1 MKKINKKQII
11 TLFLAVIFAVLPL
24 SAQMHVSSN
33 DGKFIANPTLINQTF
48 NVANFLI
55 SYGSLVSCQ
64 NFTAQKYID
73 ITNYVAIASFYEN
86 YPVAGTYHLF
96 NNLGYLDNQSNMNGI
111 GYAKTADI
119 SKKRSKNLF
128 HEVIYHISKVAEH
141 TGNGVKMPHIR
152 NGLYLKYDNVPYL
165 PGGVDVYNSSGTST
179 NKITEVFANSNT
191 VCMCENPEE
200 TPLYSA
206 PCTACNNISGA
217 TIHSIASYRQS
228 FYTTFSGGGN
238 SSPDLTIPEN
248 RFKIVQGLQDQ
259 LLRLLIQRAN
269 IEVTWQERK
278 EEILSIHPEDADIYG
293 VADIKQSSL
302 ELLRKLTPFRE
313 VGEIRRLEDITDG
326 DILREYDNRSRE
338 ADENYYRNL
347 AIKDARIKRFE
358 ELQAKLTDTVRTTR
372 FTETEEA
379 EKLWNQH
386 FMNTR
391 YYLDS
396 FSNDMRG
403 STDQDVRKQWY
414 PNGETEY
421 LIETVLSQIDE
432 RIAKILLAVTGTTI
446 GSMEIPDCIG
456 TSASNE
462 DRLVCDYDPAWF
474 MKAFGGI
481 VSPGEMETSYKE
493 CVSITKNDKKAF
505 RDSDNNN
512 SPGWL
517 ATVPNLWVFEP
528 SEGWGKVGKMLNA
541 VASGDA
547 DEENQ
552 ENPNSTLKTME
563 KILQEYQRWKKEYK
577 KDNNTLSSDNIQ
589 TYFHFGDQLW
599 EYYPKNKYDPSEGYE
614 QKYIKY
620 SGDDDEG
627 EPHTGTGEGEDAV
640 KTRYSSS
647 LSLKDMFEFCFGT
660 QGGGRVTMN
669 ARTNLSNDNDK
680 RYNWECFETWIDA
693 NTLYMEEVQAIQ
705 SRMAILE
712 SDYRLLKAR
721 IAARKLKKSGM
732 LNPEISADG
741 ETNNDPNQVKNPF
754 GIPSSLEKWYSNYMQ
769 FGVDDLNA
777 NFNFIAG
784 LGIKNI
790 VLDPNAYNPIE
801 YLRNGE
807 AFIAQLGKAMLKYA
821 DESGYDN
828 ALKENPHQVEI
839 AAVLLGHKMMLN
851 LKNINKFSKMYEEV
865 FSTIHQFDPDK
876 IRALFSGRGLKNLV
890 DEEKVIEILAQ
901 ELAFEIM
908 TRMSLQND
916 GNAVPPYTVLQ
927 ALMRGSNFWLNQMSA
942 EESCTNKESC
952 LMALQRIEGNRTKA
966 ESLVRAWEGAI
977 QENAN
982 IIRNELKKLYGQHG
996 SEGAFYTLINSMVHS
1011 GNPLKDLNS
1020 NSNTNAKGILF
1031 DMLVD
1036 AVLNGAV
1043 GKNDSENADITFNC
1057 GSNVTVKIDKS
1068 GNGTDKLAQK
1078 LKDCPSL
1085 SVTIGNSSN
1094 PINFS
1099 SSLTSADIK
1108 LLMKTVVDFKSLLR
1122 TAAPEIAL
1130 DYILTTFKFDAKE
1143 SDLIKREIKPA
1154 LNQVKNVSCFPKI
1167 DGNTVQCVSGGNFS
1181 VSDNGTVPLSLNTI
1195 LTKTVRDIIGDN
1207 GTNSV
1212 TSTQITQLE
1221 NIAGEY
1227 LGDEAGDPSL
1237 LNKVVVQV
1245 SIVTAYMQ
1253 KFIDNQITADE
1264 TGENKLQAAINAV
1277 KKSLEDSS
1285 DDIIQDAL
1293 VECTA
1298 STTDKCSIN
1307 TFMRSISTIGS
1318 NLKGDNA
1325 MPDLVNDTAGCADCS
1340 NIIDNV
1346 KDILENPG
1354 SGGSG
1359 VGNDDDTINDADNL
1373 YNNLKLFVQNLS
1385 RNSNIP
1391 AFNLS
1396 SSDLNFDPVINFG
1409 RVKGSFSDKFM
1420 RLADSSMGTIYN
1432 YNYDSQLN
1440 ANEQDLTDTSFWQG
1454 LIGQMIIPELTDNAK
1469 GEINNLLAALA
1480 EFDEKMSQN
1489 NTASNNRDGEQ
1500 SIEYIIGE
1508 IKSNY
1513 NNLLVLEE
1521 ATETNSFTFSAVGYT
1536 VADDTAGEI
1545 VQLLEGDLFIR
1556 VIKRLTD
1563 EIGIVST
1570 FKELMNDFNGDTGT
1584 AIEWLLEEI
1593 DPSSPNN
1600 PNSSIGSWAI
1610 GDLVCEIVPA
1620 INNTTKGC
1628 TFAGLLN
1635 LLSTEGTNL
1644 SQLLAT
1650 AIAMRVE
1657 EIFMH
1662 ELLKIPYGEVCTHVY
1677 SGLHLFSFDADLFET
1692 TFYVTTRLQKDRYGR
1707 LIDLEHVNPK
1717 SKEAFARKYEGKVE
1731 TFKPYTK
1738 YYFFAQNISFDDLAA
1753 SAIEKG
1759 KEAME
1764 GLVKKGVEAASDK
1777 IEEKLAKYAD
1787 EVDDP
1792 DTFKENFAK
1801 DPKLE
1806 NLEFANIEKGGTVN
1820 FQIGP
1825 VPAYLSF
1832 GMVFRA
1838 GLRYGVDYNAAWF
1851 RGLTLGASAGPYL
1864 VVGAYLEAGIGF
1876 DYSWISFKIGV
1887 GGSIDVFEFYA
1898 PLKVQGLLKPAMD
1911 LNGLNMKF
1919 YLTTSLEPEIYLLAG
1934 KIYVKASGKIGIDPF
1949 AIGFNVKKTIF
1960 DWDPLI
1966 KKKFGNIIP
1975 LKPIELDLFSI
1986 GRGMKVL
1993 GNDVSTF

>member
-1 MKKINKKQII
+1 MNKTNKKQILA
-11 TLFLAVIFAVLPL
+11 TFLAVIFTVLPL
-24 SAQMHVSSN
+24 SAQMIVPSN
-33 DGKFIANPTLINQTF
+33 SNKYGKQTPVNIDTVFDITERLLQQNQYKPLENCQDFAN
-48 NVANFLI
+48 
-55 SYGSLVSCQ
+55 
-64 NFTAQKYID
+64 QKYID
-73 ITNYVAIASFYEN
+73 ITNYVTIASIYEN

-96 NNLGYLDNQSNMNGI
+96 DKLDYLKIMFPQRHRI
-111 GYAKTADI
+111 GYAEAADI

-141 TGNGVKMPHIR
+141 TGSGVKVPHIR

-191 VCMCENPEE
+191 VCMCENPAE
-200 TPLYSA
+200 TPLYST
-206 PCTACNNISGA
+206 PCTACDNISGA
-217 TIHSIASYRQS
+217 TIHSIPYYRQS
-228 FYTTFSGGGN
+228 FYADFSAGEN
-238 SSPDLTIPEN
+238 TSPDLTIPEN
-248 RFKIVQGLQDQ
+248 SFKIVQGLQDQ

-269 IEVTWQERK
+269 IEITWQERK

-326 DILREYDNRSRE
+326 DILREYDNRSKE
-338 ADENYYRNL
+338 ADENLYRNM
-347 AIKDARIKRFE
+347 AIKEARIKRFE

-396 FSNDMRG
+396 FSSDMRG

-421 LIETVLSQIDE
+421 LIEAVLSQIDE

-446 GSMEIPDCIG
+446 GSMEVPDCIG

-462 DRLVCDYDPAWF
+462 DRLLCDYDPAWF

-493 CVSITKNDKKAF
+493 CVSITKNDPNAF

-528 SEGWGKVGKMLNA
+528 SEGWGKVGDVLQA
-541 VASGDA
+541 VADDSKNDSNTS
-547 DEENQ
+547 DSELD
-552 ENPNSTLKTME
+552 STLKTME

-599 EYYPKNKYDPSEGYE
+599 EYYPKNEYDPSEGYE

-669 ARTNLSNDNDK
+669 ALGNSSNDSSK
-680 RYNWECFETWIDA
+680 YWECFETWIDA
-693 NTLYMEEVQAIQ
+693 NTLYMEEIQAIQ
-705 SRMAILE
+705 SRMAVLE

-741 ETNNDPNQVKNPF
+741 ETNNNSGQTRNPF

-821 DESGYDN
+821 DESGYEN
-828 ALKENPHQVEI
+828 ALNNNPHQVEI
-839 AAVLLGHKMMLN
+839 AALLLGHKMMLN

-927 ALMRGSNFWLNQMSA
+927 ALMRGSNFWLNQESA

-952 LMALQRIEGNRTKA
+952 LEALQEIEEIRTKA

-1036 AVLNGAV
+1036 AALNRAV
-1043 GKNDSENADITFNC
+1043 GQNITFNC
-1057 GSNVTVKIDKS
+1057 GNNSPITINVS
-1068 GNGTDKLAQK
+1068 GQGVDNLAKK
-1078 LKDCPSL
+1078 LKNCSSL
-1085 SVTIGNSSN
+1085 SVKIGNSSN
-1094 PINFS
+1094 PIDFS
-1099 SSLTSADIK
+1099 NSLTSADIK
-1108 LLMKTVVDFKSLLR
+1108 LLMKTVVDFKSLLK

-1130 DYILTTFKFDAKE
+1130 DYILTTFKIDAKE
-1143 SDLIKREIKPA
+1143 RDLIKREIKPA
-1154 LNQVKNVSCFPKI
+1154 LNQVKNVYCLPKI
-1167 DGNTVQCVSGGNFS
+1167 DGDTVQCVSGGNFS
-1181 VSDNGTVPLSLNTI
+1181 VSDSSGIPLSLNTV
-1195 LTKTVRDIIGDN
+1195 LTRAIREYSGNADKTGLL
-1207 GTNSV
+1207 T
-1212 TSTQITQLE
+1212 
-1221 NIAGEY
+1221 NIAEVY
-1227 LGDEAGDPSL
+1227 TNNEDLI
-1237 LNKVVVQV
+1237 KVIVPV

-1264 TGENKLQAAINAV
+1264 NGENKLQVAINAV
-1277 KKSLEDSS
+1277 KKSLENSS
-1285 DDIIQDAL
+1285 DDIIQDAFG
-1293 VECTA
+1293 CA
-1298 STTDKCSIN
+1298 STPKKCSIN

-1318 NLKGDNA
+1318 NLKGNKA
-1325 MPDLVNDTAGCADCS
+1325 MPDLVNDTAGCAACDS
-1340 NIIDNV
+1340 IATTIKNILSDTTT
-1346 KDILENPG
+1346 
-1354 SGGSG
+1354 
-1359 VGNDDDTINDADNL
+1359 GNLHDNL
-1373 YNNLKLFVQNLS
+1373 NLITQHD
-1385 RNSNIP
+1385 IP
-1391 AFNLS
+1391 AFNLQ

-1409 RVKGSFSDKFM
+1409 RVKGSFVDKFM
-1420 RLADSSMGTIYN
+1420 RLAESSMATTYSYTPPTNQNG
-1432 YNYDSQLN
+1432 Q
-1440 ANEQDLTDTSFWQG
+1440 NEPNLTDNSFWQG

-1469 GEINNLLAALA
+1469 GEINNLLATLA

-1521 ATETNSFTFSAVGYT
+1521 ATETNPFTFSAVGYT

-1570 FKELMNDFNGDTGT
+1570 FKELMNGVKTEINSVQHDS

-1593 DPSSPNN
+1593 DPSDTEA
-1600 PNSSIGSWAI
+1600 GEL
-1610 GDLVCEIVPA
+1610 GEIA
-1620 INNTTKGC
+1620 CNIIRLEDNC
-1628 TFAGLLN
+1628 TFDDLLN
-1635 LLSTEGTNL
+1635 ALSSPENSINL

-1677 SGLHLFSFDADLFET
+1677 SGLHLFTFDADLFET

-1738 YYFFAQNISFDDLAA
+1738 YYFFAQNISFDDLTS

-1759 KEAME
+1759 KKAME
-1764 GLVKKGVEAASDK
+1764 GLVHKGVEAASDK
-1777 IEEKLAKYAD
+1777 IEEKLAQYAD
-1787 EVDDP
+1787 EVNDP
-1792 DTFKENFAK
+1792 DTFKEKLAK

-1806 NLEFANIEKGGTVN
+1806 DLEFANIEKGGTVN

-1949 AIGFNVKKTIF
+1949 AIGFSVKKTIF

-1966 KKKFGNIIP
+1966 KKKFRNIIP

-1993 GNDVSTF
+1993 GNDISTF

>member
-1 MKKINKKQII
+1 MNKTNKKQIFVV
-11 TLFLAVIFAVLPL
+11 FLVVIFAVLPL
-24 SAQMHVSSN
+24 SAQITVPDN
-33 DGKFIANPTLINQTF
+33 VGKYGKQTPVNIDTVFDITEILLQQNQYKPLENCQDFAN
-48 NVANFLI
+48 
-55 SYGSLVSCQ
+55 
-64 NFTAQKYID
+64 QKYID
-73 ITNYVAIASFYEN
+73 ITNYVTIASIYEN

-96 NNLGYLDNQSNMNGI
+96 DNLDYLNLMFPQRHRI
-111 GYAKTADI
+111 GYAEAADI

-191 VCMCENPEE
+191 VCMCENPAE
-200 TPLYSA
+200 TPLYST
-206 PCTACNNISGA
+206 PCTACDNISGA
-217 TIHSIASYRQS
+217 TIHSITGYRAFQS
-228 FYTTFSGGGN
+228 LDSQQARTTQ
-238 SSPDLTIPEN
+238 EN

-269 IEVTWQERK
+269 IEITWQERK

-326 DILREYDNRSRE
+326 DILREYDNRSKE
-338 ADENYYRNL
+338 ADENLYRNM
-347 AIKDARIKRFE
+347 AIKEARIKRFE

-421 LIETVLSQIDE
+421 LIEAVLSQIDE

-446 GSMEIPDCIG
+446 GSMEVPDCIG

-517 ATVPNLWVFEP
+517 AKVPNLWVFKP

-552 ENPNSTLKTME
+552 ENPNSTLKKME

-577 KDNNTLSSDNIQ
+577 KNDNTLSSDNIQ

-599 EYYPKNKYDPSEGYE
+599 EYYPKNEDDPSQGYE

-627 EPHTGTGEGEDAV
+627 EVRTGTGEGEDAE

-705 SRMAILE
+705 SRMAVLE

-741 ETNNDPNQVKNPF
+741 ETNNDPNRARNPF

-807 AFIAQLGKAMLKYA
+807 AFIPQLGKAMLKYA
-821 DESGYDN
+821 DEDGYAK
-828 ALKENPHQVEI
+828 ALKDNPHQVEI
-839 AAVLLGHKMMLN
+839 AAMLLGHKMMLN

-876 IRALFSGRGLKNLV
+876 IRALFSGRALKNLV

-908 TRMSLQND
+908 TRMSLKND

-927 ALMRGSNFWLNQMSA
+927 ALMRGSNFWLNQ
-942 EESCTNKESC
+942 ESEAVYDNLSSSKSDLEI
-952 LMALQRIEGNRTKA
+952 LQEIEGKRAEA

-1011 GNPLKDLNS
+1011 GNPLKGLNS
-1020 NSNTNAKGILF
+1020 NSNTDANGILF

-1036 AVLNGAV
+1036 AVLNRAV
-1043 GKNDSENADITFNC
+1043 GDTRITFTC
-1057 GSNVTVKIDKS
+1057 GTANIYIETS
-1068 GNGTDKLAQK
+1068 GQGTDNLAQN
-1078 LKDCPSL
+1078 LKNCSSL
-1085 SVTIGNSSN
+1085 SVKIGNSSN
-1094 PINFS
+1094 PIDFS
-1099 SSLTSADIK
+1099 NSLTSADIK
-1108 LLMKTVVDFKSLLR
+1108 LLMKTVVDFKSLLK

-1143 SDLIKREIKPA
+1143 RDLIKREIKPA

-1167 DGNTVQCVSGGNFS
+1167 DGDTVQCVSGGNFS
-1181 VSDNGTVPLSLNTI
+1181 VSGSNGVPLSLNTV
-1195 LTKTVRDIIGDN
+1195 LTRAIREYSGDIAYKTNLLAD
-1207 GTNSV
+1207 
-1212 TSTQITQLE
+1212 
-1221 NIAGEY
+1221 IAGIY
-1227 LGDEAGDPSL
+1227 TNDDDLIAVIVP
-1237 LNKVVVQV
+1237 V

-1264 TGENKLQAAINAV
+1264 NGENKLQVAINAV
-1277 KKSLEDSS
+1277 KKSLENSS

-1293 VECTA
+1293 DCATM
-1298 STTDKCSIN
+1298 SDKCSIN

-1318 NLKGDNA
+1318 NLKGNKA
-1325 MPDLVNDTAGCADCS
+1325 MPDLVNDTAGCADCT
-1340 NIIDNV
+1340 
-1346 KDILENPG
+1346 
-1354 SGGSG
+1354 
-1359 VGNDDDTINDADNL
+1359 TIVEEIQNRL
-1373 YNNLKLFVQNLS
+1373 NNTFYQNLRTLAGS
-1385 RNSNIP
+1385 TTSNTN
-1391 AFNLS
+1391 FQ

-1409 RVKGSFSDKFM
+1409 RVKGSFTDKFM
-1420 RLADSSMGTIYN
+1420 RLAESSMATTYSYTSPVNQNG
-1432 YNYDSQLN
+1432 Q
-1440 ANEQDLTDTSFWQG
+1440 NEPDLTDISFWQG
-1454 LIGQMIIPELTDNAK
+1454 LIGQMILPELTDSAK
-1469 GEINNLLAALA
+1469 GEINNLLTALANFDENPNDYLAENISDQYAALG
-1480 EFDEKMSQN
+1480 N
-1489 NTASNNRDGEQ
+1489 NP
-1500 SIEYIIGE
+1500 
-1508 IKSNY
+1508 
-1513 NNLLVLEE
+1513 
-1521 ATETNSFTFSAVGYT
+1521 FTFSAVGYT

-1545 VQLLEGDLFIR
+1545 VQLLDGDFFIR
-1556 VIKRLTD
+1556 VIKRLTN

-1570 FKELMNDFNGDTGT
+1570 FKELMNGVKTEINSVQHDS

-1593 DPSSPNN
+1593 PDLDGTLNPIICDVISGSQNQSCNFDLLKSKLTDERNN
-1600 PNSSIGSWAI
+1600 VNP
-1610 GDLVCEIVPA
+1610 
-1620 INNTTKGC
+1620 TQ
-1628 TFAGLLN
+1628 
-1635 LLSTEGTNL
+1635 LLS
-1644 SQLLAT
+1644 T

-1738 YYFFAQNISFDDLAA
+1738 YYFFAQNISFDDLTS

-1759 KEAME
+1759 KKAME
-1764 GLVKKGVEAASDK
+1764 GLVHKGVELASDK
-1777 IEEKLAKYAD
+1777 IEDKLAQYAD
-1787 EVDDP
+1787 EVNDP
-1792 DTFKENFAK
+1792 DTFKEKLAK

-1806 NLEFANIEKGGTVN
+1806 DLEFANIEKGGTVN

-1911 LNGLNMKF
+1911 FNGLNMKF
-1919 YLTTSLEPEIYLLAG
+1919 YLSTSLEPEIYLLAG
-1934 KIYVKASGKIGIDPF
+1934 KIYVKASGKIGVSPL
-1949 AIGFNVKKTIF
+1949 AIGFSVKKTIF

-1966 KKKFGNIIP
+1966 KKKFRNIIP

>member
-1 MKKINKKQII
+1 MNKTSKKQIFVV
-11 TLFLAVIFAVLPL
+11 FLVVIFAVLPL
-24 SAQMHVSSN
+24 SAQITVPDN
-33 DGKFIANPTLINQTF
+33 VGKYGKQTPVNIDTVFDITERLLQQNQYKPLENCQDFAN
-48 NVANFLI
+48 
-55 SYGSLVSCQ
+55 
-64 NFTAQKYID
+64 QKYID
-73 ITNYVAIASFYEN
+73 ITNYVTIASIYEN

-96 NNLGYLDNQSNMNGI
+96 DKLDYLKIMFPQRHRI
-111 GYAKTADI
+111 GYAEAADI

-141 TGNGVKMPHIR
+141 TGSGVKVPHIR

-165 PGGVDVYNSSGTST
+165 PGGVDVYNSSGAST

-200 TPLYSA
+200 TPLYST
-206 PCTACNNISGA
+206 PCTACDNISGA
-217 TIHSIASYRQS
+217 TIHSITGYRAFQS
-228 FYTTFSGGGN
+228 LDSQQARTTQ
-238 SSPDLTIPEN
+238 EN

-269 IEVTWQERK
+269 IEITWQERK

-326 DILREYDNRSRE
+326 DILREYDNRSKE
-338 ADENYYRNL
+338 ADENLYRNM
-347 AIKDARIKRFE
+347 AIKEARIKRFE

-403 STDQDVRKQWY
+403 STDQEVRRQWY

-446 GSMEIPDCIG
+446 GSMEVPDCIG
-456 TSASNE
+456 TSSSNE

-528 SEGWGKVGKMLNA
+528 SEGWGKVGDVLQA
-541 VASGDA
+541 VADDSKNDSNTS
-547 DEENQ
+547 DSELD
-552 ENPNSTLKTME
+552 STLKTME

-599 EYYPKNKYDPSEGYE
+599 EYYPKNEYDPSEGYE

-693 NTLYMEEVQAIQ
+693 NTLYMEEIQAIQ

-807 AFIAQLGKAMLKYA
+807 AFIPQLGKAMLKYA
-821 DESGYDN
+821 DESGYEN
-828 ALKENPHQVEI
+828 ALNNNPHQVEI
-839 AAVLLGHKMMLN
+839 AALLLGHKMMLN

-876 IRALFSGRGLKNLV
+876 IRALFSGRALKNLV

-908 TRMSLQND
+908 TRMSLKND

-927 ALMRGSNFWLNQMSA
+927 ALMRGSNFWLNQESA
-942 EESCTNKESC
+942 GESCDENGC
-952 LMALQRIEGNRTKA
+952 LKALQTIEGKRAEA

-996 SEGAFYTLINSMVHS
+996 SEGAFYHLIDSMVHS
-1011 GNPLKDLNS
+1011 GNPLKGLNS
-1020 NSNTNAKGILF
+1020 NTGANEILF

-1043 GKNDSENADITFNC
+1043 GKNITFNC
-1057 GSNVTVKIDKS
+1057 GNNSPITINVS
-1068 GNGTDKLAQK
+1068 GQGTDNLAKK
-1078 LKDCPSL
+1078 LKNCSSL

-1094 PINFS
+1094 PIDFS
-1099 SSLTSADIK
+1099 NSLTSADIK
-1108 LLMKTVVDFKSLLR
+1108 LLMKTVVDFKSLLK

-1130 DYILTTFKFDAKE
+1130 DYILTTFKIDAKE
-1143 SDLIKREIKPA
+1143 RDLIKREIKPA

-1167 DGNTVQCVSGGNFS
+1167 DGDTVQCVSGGNFS
-1181 VSDNGTVPLSLNTI
+1181 VSDSSGIPLSLNTV
-1195 LTKTVRDIIGDN
+1195 LTRAIREYSGDIAYKTNLLAD
-1207 GTNSV
+1207 
-1212 TSTQITQLE
+1212 
-1221 NIAGEY
+1221 IAGIY
-1227 LGDEAGDPSL
+1227 TNDDDLI
-1237 LNKVVVQV
+1237 KVIVPV

-1253 KFIDNQITADE
+1253 KFINNQIINRE
-1264 TGENKLQAAINAV
+1264 AAISSVQSNI
-1277 KKSLEDSS
+1277 SGTLSSSS
-1285 DDIIQDAL
+1285 DEIIQNAL
-1293 VECTA
+1293 DCA
-1298 STTDKCSIN
+1298 STPEKCSVN

-1318 NLKGDNA
+1318 NLKGNKA

-1396 SSDLNFDPVINFG
+1396 TEDINFDPVINFG
-1409 RVKGSFSDKFM
+1409 RVKGSFTDKFM
-1420 RLADSSMGTIYN
+1420 RLAESSMATTYSYTPPTNQNG
-1432 YNYDSQLN
+1432 Q
-1440 ANEQDLTDTSFWQG
+1440 NEQDLTDISFWRG
-1454 LIGQMIIPELTDNAK
+1454 LIGQMIIPELDP
-1469 GEINNLLAALA
+1469 NLLTTFRALQTALA
-1480 EFDEKMSQN
+1480 DFDENMSKEEPDDNEDLISEITTPYGNLKDAN
-1489 NTASNNRDGEQ
+1489 NP
-1500 SIEYIIGE
+1500 
-1508 IKSNY
+1508 
-1513 NNLLVLEE
+1513 
-1521 ATETNSFTFSAVGYT
+1521 FTFSAVGYNT
-1536 VADDTAGEI
+1536 AEATAGEI
-1545 VQLLEGDLFIR
+1545 VALLEGDLFIR

-1563 EIGIVST
+1563 EIGIIST
-1570 FKELMNDFNGDTGT
+1570 FKELMNGRKTVVESISHDS

-1593 DPSSPNN
+1593 DPDNDENNRLDNIVCSMLTLEDNCTIHDLSSK
-1600 PNSSIGSWAI
+1600 
-1610 GDLVCEIVPA
+1610 LQLQYETV
-1620 INNTTKGC
+1620 
-1628 TFAGLLN
+1628 
-1635 LLSTEGTNL
+1635 NL

-1787 EVDDP
+1787 DVNDP
-1792 DTFKENFAK
+1792 DTFKEKLAK

-1806 NLEFANIEKGGTVN
+1806 DLEFANIEKGGTVN

-1832 GMVFRA
+1832 GMIFRA

-1851 RGLTLGASAGPYL
+1851 RGLTMGASAGPYL

-1911 LNGLNMKF
+1911 FGGLNMKF

-1934 KIYVKASGKIGIDPF
+1934 KIYVKASGKIGISPF
-1949 AIGFNVKKTIF
+1949 AIGFSVKKTIF

-1966 KKKFGNIIP
+1966 KKKFRNIIP

>member
-33 DGKFIANPTLINQTF
+33 DGKFIANPPLINQTF

-73 ITNYVAIASFYEN
+73 ITNYVTIASFYEN

-111 GYAKTADI
+111 GYAEAADI

-141 TGNGVKMPHIR
+141 TGSGVKVPHIR

-446 GSMEIPDCIG
+446 GNMEVPDCIG
-456 TSASNE
+456 TSSSN
-462 DRLVCDYDPAWF
+462 DDQLVCDYDPAWF
-474 MKAFGGI
+474 MKAVGGI

-493 CVSITKNDKKAF
+493 CVSITKNDPYAF
-505 RDSDNNN
+505 LNSVNNN
-512 SPGWL
+512 SSRWL
-517 ATVPNLWVFEP
+517 GKVPNLWVFEP
-528 SEGWGKVGKMLNA
+528 SEGWDEVGNILQA
-541 VASGDA
+541 VASEEA
-547 DEENQ
+547 DKENQ
-552 ENPNSTLKTME
+552 DKPDTTLKKME
-563 KILQEYQRWKKEYK
+563 KILQDYQRWKKEYK
-577 KDNNTLSSDNIQ
+577 KNGNTLNHDNIQ

-599 EYYPKNKYDPSEGYE
+599 EYYPKNEYDPSEGYE

-627 EPHTGTGEGEDAV
+627 EPHTGTGKGEDAV
-640 KTRYSSS
+640 KTRYDSNT
-647 LSLKDMFEFCFGT
+647 SLKSKFESCFGL
-660 QGGGRVTMN
+660 QGGGGVTMN
-669 ARTNLSNDNDK
+669 ALGNSSNDSSK
-680 RYNWECFETWIDA
+680 YWECFETWIDA

-705 SRMAILE
+705 SRMAVLE

-807 AFIAQLGKAMLKYA
+807 AFIPQLGKAMLKYA
-821 DESGYDN
+821 DEDGYAK
-828 ALKENPHQVEI
+828 ALKDNPHQVEI

-876 IRALFSGRGLKNLV
+876 IRALFSGRALKNLV

-901 ELAFEIM
+901 ELAFEII
-908 TRMSLQND
+908 TRMSLKND

-927 ALMRGSNFWLNQMSA
+927 ALMRGSNFWLNRESA

-952 LMALQRIEGNRTKA
+952 LTVLQEIEENRTKA

-1020 NSNTNAKGILF
+1020 NTDANGILF

-1036 AVLNGAV
+1036 AVLNRAV
-1043 GKNDSENADITFNC
+1043 GQNITFNC
-1057 GSNVTVKIDKS
+1057 ENNPPITVNVS
-1068 GNGTDKLAQK
+1068 GQGTDNLAKK
-1078 LKDCPSL
+1078 LKNCSSL
-1085 SVTIGNSSN
+1085 SVTIGNST
-1094 PINFS
+1094 INFS
-1099 SSLTSADIK
+1099 NNISSDNIK
-1108 LLMKTVVDFKSLLR
+1108 LLMKTVVDFESLLK

-1143 SDLIKREIKPA
+1143 RDLIKREIKPA
-1154 LNQVKNVSCFPKI
+1154 LYQVKNVSCFPKI
-1167 DGNTVQCVSGGNFS
+1167 DGDTVQCVSGGNFS
-1181 VSDNGTVPLSLNTI
+1181 VSGSSGIPLSLNTV
-1195 LTKTVRDIIGDN
+1195 LTRAIREYNENN
-1207 GTNSV
+1207 G
-1212 TSTQITQLE
+1212 
-1221 NIAGEY
+1221 NIANKTNLLTGIAAEY
-1227 LGDEAGDPSL
+1227 LDESNNPPSN

-1253 KFIDNQITADE
+1253 KFIDNQIS
-1264 TGENKLQAAINAV
+1264 NKATEISSVQNNISGTL
-1277 KKSLEDSS
+1277 SSSS
-1285 DDIIQDAL
+1285 DEIFQNLDSCNDQNNLSDP
-1293 VECTA
+1293 E
-1298 STTDKCSIN
+1298 KCSIN

-1318 NLKGDNA
+1318 NLKGNKA
-1325 MPDLVNDTAGCADCS
+1325 MPDLVNDTAGCADCTTIVGKIKGLFNDNFFQDLRTLAGSTSS
-1340 NIIDNV
+1340 NA
-1346 KDILENPG
+1346 
-1354 SGGSG
+1354 
-1359 VGNDDDTINDADNL
+1359 T
-1373 YNNLKLFVQNLS
+1373 FQ
-1385 RNSNIP
+1385 NSNI
-1391 AFNLS
+1391 
-1396 SSDLNFDPVINFG
+1396 NFDPVINFG
-1409 RVKGSFSDKFM
+1409 RVKGSFVDKFM
-1420 RLADSSMGTIYN
+1420 RLADSSMATIYSYTSPVN
-1432 YNYDSQLN
+1432 Q
-1440 ANEQDLTDTSFWQG
+1440 NEQDITDISFWQG

-1480 EFDEKMSQN
+1480 DFDENMSKEEPDDNEDLISEITTPYGNLKNAN
-1489 NTASNNRDGEQ
+1489 NP
-1500 SIEYIIGE
+1500 
-1508 IKSNY
+1508 
-1513 NNLLVLEE
+1513 
-1521 ATETNSFTFSAVGYT
+1521 FTFSAVGYT

-1545 VQLLEGDLFIR
+1545 VQLLEGDFFIR

-1563 EIGIVST
+1563 EIGIIST
-1570 FKELMNDFNGDTGT
+1570 FKELMNGVKTEINSVQHDS
-1584 AIEWLLEEI
+1584 AIEWLLEDISGLDDTLNPIICKIAI
-1593 DPSSPNN
+1593 DPQSQSCNFSQLKGILSN
-1600 PNSSIGSWAI
+1600 GS
-1610 GDLVCEIVPA
+1610 V
-1620 INNTTKGC
+1620 
-1628 TFAGLLN
+1628 
-1635 LLSTEGTNL
+1635 NL

-1806 NLEFANIEKGGTVN
+1806 DLEFANIEKGGTVN

-1911 LNGLNMKF
+1911 FNGLNMKF

-1949 AIGFNVKKTIF
+1949 AIGFSVKKTIF

>member
-1 MKKINKKQII
+1 MNKTNKKQILA
-11 TLFLAVIFAVLPL
+11 TFLAVIFTVLPL
-24 SAQMHVSSN
+24 SAQMIVPSN
-33 DGKFIANPTLINQTF
+33 SNKYGKQTPVNIDTVFDITERLLQQNQYKPLENCQDFAN
-48 NVANFLI
+48 
-55 SYGSLVSCQ
+55 
-64 NFTAQKYID
+64 QKYID
-73 ITNYVAIASFYEN
+73 ITNYVTIASIYEN

-96 NNLGYLDNQSNMNGI
+96 DNLDYLKIMFPQRHRI
-111 GYAKTADI
+111 GYAEAADI

-141 TGNGVKMPHIR
+141 TGSGVKVPHIR

-269 IEVTWQERK
+269 IEITWQERK

-326 DILREYDNRSRE
+326 DILREYDNRSKE
-338 ADENYYRNL
+338 ADENLYRNM
-347 AIKDARIKRFE
+347 AIKEARIKRFE

-372 FTETEEA
+372 FTDTEEA

-446 GSMEIPDCIG
+446 GNMEVPDCIG
-456 TSASNE
+456 TSSSN
-462 DRLVCDYDPAWF
+462 DDQLVCDYDPAWF
-474 MKAFGGI
+474 MKAVGGI

-493 CVSITKNDKKAF
+493 CVSITKNDPNAF
-505 RDSDNNN
+505 LNLVNNN
-512 SPGWL
+512 SSRWL
-517 ATVPNLWVFEP
+517 GKVPNLWVFKP
-528 SEGWGKVGKMLNA
+528 SEGWDKVGEVLQA
-541 VASGDA
+541 VANEEA

-552 ENPNSTLKTME
+552 DEPDTTLKKME
-563 KILQEYQRWKKEYK
+563 KILQDYQRWKKEYK
-577 KDNNTLSSDNIQ
+577 KDDNTLNHDNIQ

-599 EYYPKNKYDPSEGYE
+599 EYYPKDEYDPSEGYE
-614 QKYIKY
+614 KRYCKTEENEGSY
-620 SGDDDEG
+620 SEKCVVNK
-627 EPHTGTGEGEDAV
+627 EGEGEDAV

-660 QGGGRVTMN
+660 QGGGGVTMN
-669 ARTNLSNDNDK
+669 ALSNSSNDDSK
-680 RYNWECFETWIDA
+680 YWECFETWIDA

-721 IAARKLKKSGM
+721 MAARKLKKSGM

-821 DESGYDN
+821 DQSGYEN
-828 ALKENPHQVEI
+828 ALNNNPHQVEI
-839 AAVLLGHKMMLN
+839 AAVLLGHKMILN

-952 LMALQRIEGNRTKA
+952 LMALQRIEENRTKA

-982 IIRNELKKLYGQHG
+982 IIRNELKKLYGQQ
-996 SEGAFYTLINSMVHS
+996 GAFYHLIDSMVHS
-1011 GNPLKDLNS
+1011 GNPLKGLNS
-1020 NSNTNAKGILF
+1020 NTGANEILF

-1043 GKNDSENADITFNC
+1043 GDTRITFTC
-1057 GSNVTVKIDKS
+1057 GTANIYIETS
-1068 GNGTDKLAQK
+1068 GQGVDNLAKK
-1078 LKDCPSL
+1078 LKNCSSL
-1085 SVTIGNSSN
+1085 SVTIGNST
-1094 PINFS
+1094 INFGNNIS
-1099 SSLTSADIK
+1099 SGNIQ
-1108 LLMKTVVDFKSLLR
+1108 LLMETVVDFKSLLK

-1130 DYILTTFKFDAKE
+1130 DYILTTFKIDAKE
-1143 SDLIKREIKPA
+1143 RDSIKGQIKPA

-1167 DGNTVQCVSGGNFS
+1167 DGNTVQCADGNGNFS
-1181 VSDNGTVPLSLNTI
+1181 VSGSNGVPLSLNTV
-1195 LTKTVRDIIGDN
+1195 LTRAIRKYNGDIAYKTNLLAD
-1207 GTNSV
+1207 
-1212 TSTQITQLE
+1212 
-1221 NIAGEY
+1221 IAGIY
-1227 LGDEAGDPSL
+1227 TNDDDLIAVIVP
-1237 LNKVVVQV
+1237 V

-1264 TGENKLQAAINAV
+1264 SGENKLQAAINAV

-1285 DDIIQDAL
+1285 DEIIQNLDSCNDQNNQSDP
-1293 VECTA
+1293 E
-1298 STTDKCSIN
+1298 KCSIN

-1318 NLKGDNA
+1318 NLKGNKA
-1325 MPDLVNDTAGCADCS
+1325 MPDLVNDTAGCADCTTIVGKIKELF
-1340 NIIDNV
+1340 NDNFFQ
-1346 KDILENPG
+1346 DLRTLAQSPQ
-1354 SGGSG
+1354 
-1359 VGNDDDTINDADNL
+1359 NDDI
-1373 YNNLKLFVQNLS
+1373 
-1385 RNSNIP
+1385 I
-1391 AFNLS
+1391 FNLQ

-1409 RVKGSFSDKFM
+1409 RVKGSFVDKFM
-1420 RLADSSMGTIYN
+1420 RLAESSMATTYSYTPPTNQNG
-1432 YNYDSQLN
+1432 Q
-1440 ANEQDLTDTSFWQG
+1440 NEQDLTDISFWRG
-1454 LIGQMIIPELTDNAK
+1454 LIGQMIIPELDP
-1469 GEINNLLAALA
+1469 NLLTTFRALQTALA
-1480 EFDEKMSQN
+1480 DFDENMSKEEPDDNEDLISEITTPYGNLKDAN
-1489 NTASNNRDGEQ
+1489 NP
-1500 SIEYIIGE
+1500 
-1508 IKSNY
+1508 
-1513 NNLLVLEE
+1513 
-1521 ATETNSFTFSAVGYT
+1521 FTFSAVGYNTVET
-1536 VADDTAGEI
+1536 VATYISDILSD
-1545 VQLLEGDLFIR
+1545 GDLFIR

-1570 FKELMNDFNGDTGT
+1570 FKELMNDFQD
-1584 AIEWLLEEI
+1584 
-1593 DPSSPNN
+1593 
-1600 PNSSIGSWAI
+1600 SSISSIERLFEGGLNLAL
-1610 GDLVCEIVPA
+1610 DNMLCNLFPQ
-1620 INNTTKGC
+1620 INSADSGC
-1628 TFAGLLN
+1628 TFAGLSET
-1635 LLSTEGTNL
+1635 LSATNTNL

-1806 NLEFANIEKGGTVN
+1806 DLEFANIEKGGTVN

-1919 YLTTSLEPEIYLLAG
+1919 YAPTFYVTT
-1934 KIYVKASGKIGIDPF
+1934 
-1949 AIGFNVKKTIF
+1949 
-1960 DWDPLI
+1960 
-1966 KKKFGNIIP
+1966 
-1975 LKPIELDLFSI
+1975 
-1986 GRGMKVL
+1986 RH
-1993 GNDVSTF
+1993 

>member
-1 MKKINKKQII
+1 MNKTNKKQILA
-11 TLFLAVIFAVLPL
+11 TFLAVIFAVLPL
-24 SAQMHVSSN
+24 SAQITVPDN
-33 DGKFIANPTLINQTF
+33 VGKYGKQTPVNIDTVFDITERLLQQNQYKPLENCQDFAN
-48 NVANFLI
+48 
-55 SYGSLVSCQ
+55 
-64 NFTAQKYID
+64 QKYID
-73 ITNYVAIASFYEN
+73 ITNYVTIASFYEN
-86 YPVAGTYHLF
+86 YPVAGTYNLF
-96 NNLGYLDNQSNMNGI
+96 KYLNEQQQVAPQEYRI
-111 GYAKTADI
+111 GYAEAADI

-141 TGNGVKMPHIR
+141 TGSGVKVPHIR

-165 PGGVDVYNSSGTST
+165 PGGVDVYNSSGAST

-191 VCMCENPEE
+191 VCMCENPAE
-200 TPLYSA
+200 TPLYST
-206 PCTACNNISGA
+206 PCTACDNISGA
-217 TIHSIASYRQS
+217 TIHSITGYRAFQS
-228 FYTTFSGGGN
+228 LDSQQARTTQ
-238 SSPDLTIPEN
+238 EN

-269 IEVTWQERK
+269 IEITWQERK

-326 DILREYDNRSRE
+326 DILREYDNRSKE
-338 ADENYYRNL
+338 ADENLYRNM
-347 AIKDARIKRFE
+347 AIKEARIKRFE

-403 STDQDVRKQWY
+403 STDQEVRRQWY

-421 LIETVLSQIDE
+421 LIEAVLSQIDE

-446 GSMEIPDCIG
+446 GSMEVPDCIG

-517 ATVPNLWVFEP
+517 ASVPNLWVFKP

-552 ENPNSTLKTME
+552 ENPNSTLKKME

-599 EYYPKNKYDPSEGYE
+599 EYYPKNEYDPSEGYE

-627 EPHTGTGEGEDAV
+627 EPHTGTGKGEDAV

-693 NTLYMEEVQAIQ
+693 NTLYMEEIQAIQ
-705 SRMAILE
+705 SRMAVLE

-807 AFIAQLGKAMLKYA
+807 AFIPQLGKAMLKYA

-876 IRALFSGRGLKNLV
+876 IRALFSGRALKNLV

-927 ALMRGSNFWLNQMSA
+927 ALMRGSNFWLNQESA
-942 EESCTNKESC
+942 GKSCDENSC
-952 LMALQRIEGNRTKA
+952 LAALQKIEENRTKA

-1020 NSNTNAKGILF
+1020 NSNTDANEILF

-1043 GKNDSENADITFNC
+1043 GKDDSENADITFNC

-1068 GNGTDKLAQK
+1068 GNGTDNLARN
-1078 LKDCPSL
+1078 LKNCPSL
-1085 SVTIGNSSN
+1085 SVKIGNSSN
-1094 PINFS
+1094 PIDFS
-1099 SSLTSADIK
+1099 SLSSENIK
-1108 LLMKTVVDFKSLLR
+1108 LLMKTVVDFKSLLK

-1130 DYILTTFKFDAKE
+1130 DYILTTFKIDAKE
-1143 SDLIKREIKPA
+1143 RDLIKREIKPA
-1154 LNQVKNVSCFPKI
+1154 LYQVKNVSCFPKI
-1167 DGNTVQCVSGGNFS
+1167 DGDTVQCVSGGNFS
-1181 VSDNGTVPLSLNTI
+1181 VSDSSGIPLSLNTV
-1195 LTKTVRDIIGDN
+1195 LTRAIRKYNGDIAYKTNLLAD
-1207 GTNSV
+1207 
-1212 TSTQITQLE
+1212 
-1221 NIAGEY
+1221 IAGIY
-1227 LGDEAGDPSL
+1227 TNDDDLIAVIVP
-1237 LNKVVVQV
+1237 VT
-1245 SIVTAYMQ
+1245 IVTAYMQ

-1264 TGENKLQAAINAV
+1264 NGENKLQVAINAV
-1277 KKSLEDSS
+1277 KKSLENSS

-1293 VECTA
+1293 DCATM
-1298 STTDKCSIN
+1298 SDKCSIN

-1318 NLKGDNA
+1318 NLKGNKA
-1325 MPDLVNDTAGCADCS
+1325 MPDLVDYATDCT
-1340 NIIDNV
+1340 NCT
-1346 KDILENPG
+1346 
-1354 SGGSG
+1354 
-1359 VGNDDDTINDADNL
+1359 TIVEEIQNRL
-1373 YNNLKLFVQNLS
+1373 NNTFYQNLRTLAGS
-1385 RNSNIP
+1385 TTSNTN
-1391 AFNLS
+1391 FQ

-1409 RVKGSFSDKFM
+1409 RVKGSFTDKFM
-1420 RLADSSMGTIYN
+1420 RLAESSMATTYSYTSPVNQNG
-1432 YNYDSQLN
+1432 Q
-1440 ANEQDLTDTSFWQG
+1440 NEPNLTDTSFWQG
-1454 LIGQMIIPELTDNAK
+1454 LIGQMIIPELTGSAK
-1469 GEINNLLAALA
+1469 AKLISLQTELAKFDQNDSSSNVSNEYGNLLEEINP
-1480 EFDEKMSQN
+1480 
-1489 NTASNNRDGEQ
+1489 
-1500 SIEYIIGE
+1500 
-1508 IKSNY
+1508 
-1513 NNLLVLEE
+1513 
-1521 ATETNSFTFSAVGYT
+1521 FTFSAVGYNTVET
-1536 VADDTAGEI
+1536 VATDISDI
-1545 VQLLEGDLFIR
+1545 LSEGDLFIR

-1570 FKELMNDFNGDTGT
+1570 FKELMNNFNSETET

-1593 DPSSPNN
+1593 DPLDLEENISSTDPR
-1600 PNSSIGSWAI
+1600 
-1610 GDLVCEIVPA
+1610 
-1620 INNTTKGC
+1620 
-1628 TFAGLLN
+1628 LLN
-1635 LLSTEGTNL
+1635 HFICQMIDDNLNTCGLAHLKEKLSGEKVNL

-1787 EVDDP
+1787 DVNDT

-1806 NLEFANIEKGGTVN
+1806 DLEFANIEKGGTVN

-1851 RGLTLGASAGPYL
+1851 RGLTMGASAGPYL

-1898 PLKVQGLLKPAMD
+1898 PLKVQGLLKPAMEFG
-1911 LNGLNMKF
+1911 GLNMKF

-1934 KIYVKASGKIGIDPF
+1934 KIYVKASGKIGVSPL
-1949 AIGFNVKKTIF
+1949 AIGFSVKKTIF

-1966 KKKFGNIIP
+1966 KKKFRNIIP

>member
-33 DGKFIANPTLINQTF
+33 DGKFIANPPLINQTF

-86 YPVAGTYHLF
+86 YPVAGTYNLF
-96 NNLGYLDNQSNMNGI
+96 KYLNEQQQVAPQEYRI

-269 IEVTWQERK
+269 IEITWQERK

-326 DILREYDNRSRE
+326 DILREYDNRSKE

-446 GSMEIPDCIG
+446 GNMEVPDCIG
-456 TSASNE
+456 TSSSN
-462 DRLVCDYDPAWF
+462 DDQLVCDYDPAWF
-474 MKAFGGI
+474 MKAVGGI

-493 CVSITKNDKKAF
+493 CVSITKNDPNAF
-505 RDSDNNN
+505 LNSVNNN
-512 SPGWL
+512 SSRWL
-517 ATVPNLWVFEP
+517 GKVPNLWVFEP
-528 SEGWGKVGKMLNA
+528 SEGWDKVGEVLQA
-541 VASGDA
+541 VADDSKNDLNTS
-547 DEENQ
+547 DNDLD
-552 ENPNSTLKTME
+552 STLKTME

-599 EYYPKNKYDPSEGYE
+599 EYYPKNEYDPSQGYE

-627 EPHTGTGEGEDAV
+627 EPHTGTGEGEDAE
-640 KTRYSSS
+640 KTRYDSNT
-647 LSLKDMFEFCFGT
+647 SLKSKFETCFGL

-669 ARTNLSNDNDK
+669 ALSNSSNDDSK
-680 RYNWECFETWIDA
+680 YWECFETWIDA

-741 ETNNDPNQVKNPF
+741 ETNDNSGQTRNPF

-821 DESGYDN
+821 DESGYEN
-828 ALKENPHQVEI
+828 ALNNNPHQVEI

-916 GNAVPPYTVLQ
+916 GNAVSPYTVLQ
-927 ALMRGSNFWLNQMSA
+927 ALMRGSNFWLNQ
-942 EESCTNKESC
+942 ESEAVYDNLSLSKSDLEI
-952 LMALQRIEGNRTKA
+952 LQEIEGKRAKA

-1036 AVLNGAV
+1036 AVLNGVV
-1043 GKNDSENADITFNC
+1043 GKNITFNC
-1057 GSNVTVKIDKS
+1057 GNNSPITINVS
-1068 GNGTDKLAQK
+1068 GQGTDNLARN
-1078 LKDCPSL
+1078 LKNCSSL

-1099 SSLTSADIK
+1099 SSLTSDDIK
-1108 LLMKTVVDFKSLLR
+1108 LLMKTVVDFESLLK

-1130 DYILTTFKFDAKE
+1130 DYILTTFKIDAKE
-1143 SDLIKREIKPA
+1143 RDSIKGQIKPA

-1167 DGNTVQCVSGGNFS
+1167 DGDTVQCVSGGNFS
-1181 VSDNGTVPLSLNTI
+1181 VSGSNGVPLSLNTV
-1195 LTKTVRDIIGDN
+1195 LTRAIRKYNGDIAYKTNLLAD
-1207 GTNSV
+1207 
-1212 TSTQITQLE
+1212 
-1221 NIAGEY
+1221 IAGIY
-1227 LGDEAGDPSL
+1227 TNDDDLIAVIVP
-1237 LNKVVVQV
+1237 V

-1253 KFIDNQITADE
+1253 KFIDNQII
-1264 TGENKLQAAINAV
+1264 NKATEISSVQNNISGTL
-1277 KKSLEDSS
+1277 SSSS
-1285 DDIIQDAL
+1285 DEIFQNLDSCNDQNNQSDP
-1293 VECTA
+1293 E
-1298 STTDKCSIN
+1298 KCSIN

-1318 NLKGDNA
+1318 NLKGDKA
-1325 MPDLVNDTAGCADCS
+1325 MPDLVNDTAGCADCT
-1340 NIIDNV
+1340 
-1346 KDILENPG
+1346 
-1354 SGGSG
+1354 
-1359 VGNDDDTINDADNL
+1359 TIVEEIQNRL
-1373 YNNLKLFVQNLS
+1373 NNTFYQNLRTLAGS
-1385 RNSNIP
+1385 TTSNTN
-1391 AFNLS
+1391 FQ

-1409 RVKGSFSDKFM
+1409 RVKGSFVDKFM
-1420 RLADSSMGTIYN
+1420 RLAESSMATTYSYTSPVNQNG
-1432 YNYDSQLN
+1432 Q
-1440 ANEQDLTDTSFWQG
+1440 NEPNLTDISFWQG
-1454 LIGQMIIPELTDNAK
+1454 LIGQMIIPELTGSAK
-1469 GEINNLLAALA
+1469 AVFEDLQIALANFDKNPNNNSAAAVSSQYAALG
-1480 EFDEKMSQN
+1480 N
-1489 NTASNNRDGEQ
+1489 NP
-1500 SIEYIIGE
+1500 
-1508 IKSNY
+1508 
-1513 NNLLVLEE
+1513 
-1521 ATETNSFTFSAVGYT
+1521 FTFSAVGYNT
-1536 VADDTAGEI
+1536 VDNTAEEI
-1545 VQLLEGDLFIR
+1545 VQLLEGDFFIR

-1563 EIGIVST
+1563 EIGIIST
-1570 FKELMNDFNGDTGT
+1570 FKELMNDFNSETET
-1584 AIEWLLEEI
+1584 AIEWLLDGNQSEELGKVI
-1593 DPSSPNN
+1593 CSVVDKNW
-1600 PNSSIGSWAI
+1600 GE
-1610 GDLVCEIVPA
+1610 D
-1620 INNTTKGC
+1620 C
-1628 TFAGLLN
+1628 TFYN
-1635 LLSTEGTNL
+1635 LLSELQNNNVNL

-1738 YYFFAQNISFDDLAA
+1738 YYFFAQNISFDDLAS

-1764 GLVKKGVEAASDK
+1764 GLVHKGVELASDK

-1787 EVDDP
+1787 EVNDP
-1792 DTFKENFAK
+1792 DTFKEKLAK

-1806 NLEFANIEKGGTVN
+1806 DLEFANIEKGGTVN

-1851 RGLTLGASAGPYL
+1851 RGLTMGASAGPYL

-1911 LNGLNMKF
+1911 FNGLNMKF

-1934 KIYVKASGKIGIDPF
+1934 KIYVKASGKIGVSPL
-1949 AIGFNVKKTIF
+1949 AIGFSVKKTIF

-1975 LKPIELDLFSI
+1975 LKPIEIDLFSI

>member
-1 MKKINKKQII
+1 MNKTNKKQIFVV
-11 TLFLAVIFAVLPL
+11 FLVVIFAVLPL
-24 SAQMHVSSN
+24 SAQITVPDN
-33 DGKFIANPTLINQTF
+33 VGKYGKQTPVNIDTVFDITERLLQQNQYKPLENCQDFAN
-48 NVANFLI
+48 
-55 SYGSLVSCQ
+55 
-64 NFTAQKYID
+64 QKYID
-73 ITNYVAIASFYEN
+73 ITNYVTIASIYEN

-96 NNLGYLDNQSNMNGI
+96 DNLDYLKIMFPQRHRI
-111 GYAKTADI
+111 GYAEAADI

-141 TGNGVKMPHIR
+141 TGSGVKVPHIR

-165 PGGVDVYNSSGTST
+165 PGGVDVYNSSGAST

-206 PCTACNNISGA
+206 PCTACDNISGA
-217 TIHSIASYRQS
+217 TIHSITGYRAFQS
-228 FYTTFSGGGN
+228 LDSQQARTTQ
-238 SSPDLTIPEN
+238 EN

-269 IEVTWQERK
+269 IEITWQERK

-338 ADENYYRNL
+338 ADENLYRNM
-347 AIKDARIKRFE
+347 AIKEARIKRFE

-493 CVSITKNDKKAF
+493 CVSITKNDPNAF
-505 RDSDNNN
+505 RDSINYY

-517 ATVPNLWVFEP
+517 ASVPNLWVFKP
-528 SEGWGKVGKMLNA
+528 SEGWDEVGLILQAIANE
-541 VASGDA
+541 SA

-552 ENPNSTLKTME
+552 DEPDTTLKKME
-563 KILQEYQRWKKEYK
+563 KILQDYQRWKKEYK

-599 EYYPKNKYDPSEGYE
+599 EYYPKDDPLQGYD

-620 SGDDDEG
+620 SGVDDEG
-627 EPHTGTGEGEDAV
+627 EPNTGTGEGEDAA
-640 KTRYSSS
+640 KTRYDSNT
-647 LSLKDMFEFCFGT
+647 SLKSKFETCFGL
-660 QGGGRVTMN
+660 QGGGGVTMN

-705 SRMAILE
+705 SRMAVLE

-821 DESGYDN
+821 DESGYEN
-828 ALKENPHQVEI
+828 ALNNNPHQVEI
-839 AAVLLGHKMMLN
+839 AALLLGHKMMLN

-876 IRALFSGRGLKNLV
+876 IRALFSGRALKNLV

-908 TRMSLQND
+908 TRMSLKND

-927 ALMRGSNFWLNQMSA
+927 ALMRGSNFWLNQESA
-942 EESCTNKESC
+942 GESCTSKESC
-952 LMALQRIEGNRTKA
+952 LTVLQEIEGKRAEA

-996 SEGAFYTLINSMVHS
+996 SEGAFYHLIDSMVHS
-1011 GNPLKDLNS
+1011 GNPLKGLNS
-1020 NSNTNAKGILF
+1020 NTGANEILF

-1043 GKNDSENADITFNC
+1043 GKNITFNC
-1057 GSNVTVKIDKS
+1057 GNNSPITINVS
-1068 GNGTDKLAQK
+1068 GQGTDNLAKK
-1078 LKDCPSL
+1078 LKNCSSL
-1085 SVTIGNSSN
+1085 SVTIGNST
-1094 PINFS
+1094 INFGNNIS
-1099 SSLTSADIK
+1099 SGNIQ
-1108 LLMKTVVDFKSLLR
+1108 LLMETVVDFKSLLK

-1130 DYILTTFKFDAKE
+1130 DYILTTFKIDAKE
-1143 SDLIKREIKPA
+1143 RDLIKREIKPA

-1167 DGNTVQCVSGGNFS
+1167 DGNTVQCADGSGNFS
-1181 VSDNGTVPLSLNTI
+1181 VSGSNGVPLSLNTV
-1195 LTKTVRDIIGDN
+1195 LTRAIRKYNGDIAYKTNLLAD
-1207 GTNSV
+1207 
-1212 TSTQITQLE
+1212 
-1221 NIAGEY
+1221 IAGIY
-1227 LGDEAGDPSL
+1227 TNDDDLIAVIVP
-1237 LNKVVVQV
+1237 V

-1264 TGENKLQAAINAV
+1264 SGENKLQAAINAV

-1285 DDIIQDAL
+1285 DEIIQNLDSCNDQNNQSDP
-1293 VECTA
+1293 E
-1298 STTDKCSIN
+1298 KCSIN

-1318 NLKGDNA
+1318 NLKGNKA
-1325 MPDLVNDTAGCADCS
+1325 MPDLVNDTAGCADCTTIVGKIKELF
-1340 NIIDNV
+1340 NDNFFQ
-1346 KDILENPG
+1346 DLRTLAQSPQ
-1354 SGGSG
+1354 
-1359 VGNDDDTINDADNL
+1359 NDDI
-1373 YNNLKLFVQNLS
+1373 
-1385 RNSNIP
+1385 I
-1391 AFNLS
+1391 FNLQ

-1409 RVKGSFSDKFM
+1409 RVKGSFVDKFM
-1420 RLADSSMGTIYN
+1420 RLAESSMATTYSYTSPVNQNG
-1432 YNYDSQLN
+1432 Q
-1440 ANEQDLTDTSFWQG
+1440 NEPDLTDTSFWRG
-1454 LIGQMIIPELTDNAK
+1454 LIGQMIIPELDP
-1469 GEINNLLAALA
+1469 NLLTTFRALQTALA
-1480 EFDEKMSQN
+1480 DFDENMSKEEPDDNEDLISEITTPYGNLKDAN
-1489 NTASNNRDGEQ
+1489 NP
-1500 SIEYIIGE
+1500 
-1508 IKSNY
+1508 
-1513 NNLLVLEE
+1513 
-1521 ATETNSFTFSAVGYT
+1521 FTFSAVGYNTVET
-1536 VADDTAGEI
+1536 VATDISDI
-1545 VQLLEGDLFIR
+1545 LSDGDLFIR

-1563 EIGIVST
+1563 EIGIIST
-1570 FKELMNDFNGDTGT
+1570 FKELMNNFNGDPNS
-1584 AIEWLLEEI
+1584 AIEWLL
-1593 DPSSPNN
+1593 DSSGVDIALNN
-1600 PNSSIGSWAI
+1600 T
-1610 GDLVCEIVPA
+1610 LVCDIISMDSCQMSA
-1620 INNTTKGC
+1620 LKNQLITNTNPT
-1628 TFAGLLN
+1628 
-1635 LLSTEGTNL
+1635 
-1644 SQLLAT
+1644 QLLAT

-1738 YYFFAQNISFDDLAA
+1738 YYFFAQNISFDDLAS

-1759 KEAME
+1759 KKAME
-1764 GLVKKGVEAASDK
+1764 GLVHKGVELASDK

-1787 EVDDP
+1787 DVNDP
-1792 DTFKENFAK
+1792 DTFKEKLAK

-1806 NLEFANIEKGGTVN
+1806 DLEFANIEKGGTVN

-1851 RGLTLGASAGPYL
+1851 RGLTMGASAGPYL

-1911 LNGLNMKF
+1911 FGGLNMKF

-1934 KIYVKASGKIGIDPF
+1934 KIYVKASGKIGISPF
-1949 AIGFNVKKTIF
+1949 AIGFSVKKTIF

>member
-1 MKKINKKQII
+1 MNKTSKKQIFVV
-11 TLFLAVIFAVLPL
+11 FLVVIFTVLPL
-24 SAQMHVSSN
+24 SAQMIVPSN
-33 DGKFIANPTLINQTF
+33 SNKYGKQTPVNIDTVFNITEILLQQNQYKPLENCQDFAN
-48 NVANFLI
+48 
-55 SYGSLVSCQ
+55 
-64 NFTAQKYID
+64 QKYID

-86 YPVAGTYHLF
+86 YPVAGTYNLF
-96 NNLGYLDNQSNMNGI
+96 KYLNEQQQVAPQEYRI

-326 DILREYDNRSRE
+326 DILREYDNRSKE

-446 GSMEIPDCIG
+446 GNMEVPDCIG
-456 TSASNE
+456 TSSSN
-462 DRLVCDYDPAWF
+462 DDKLVCDYDPAWF
-474 MKAFGGI
+474 MKAVGGI

-493 CVSITKNDKKAF
+493 CVSITKNDPNAF
-505 RDSDNNN
+505 QNSVNNN
-512 SPGWL
+512 SSMWL
-517 ATVPNLWVFEP
+517 GKVPNLWVFKP
-528 SEGWGKVGKMLNA
+528 SEGWDEVGNILYA
-541 VASGDA
+541 VAKDSINDSNTS
-547 DEENQ
+547 DSELD
-552 ENPNSTLKTME
+552 SKLKTME
-563 KILQEYQRWKKEYK
+563 KILQDYQRWKKEYK
-577 KDNNTLSSDNIQ
+577 KDDNTLNHDNIQ
-589 TYFHFGDQLW
+589 TYFHFGDKLW
-599 EYYPKNKYDPSEGYE
+599 EYYPKNEYDPSEGYE
-614 QKYIKY
+614 KRYCKTEENEGSY
-620 SGDDDEG
+620 SEKCVVNK
-627 EPHTGTGEGEDAV
+627 EGEGEDAV
-640 KTRYSSS
+640 KTRYDSNT
-647 LSLKDMFEFCFGT
+647 SLKSKFETCFGL

-669 ARTNLSNDNDK
+669 ALSNSSNDDSK
-680 RYNWECFETWIDA
+680 YWECFETWIDA

-712 SDYRLLKAR
+712 SNYRLLKAR

-821 DESGYDN
+821 DESGYEN
-828 ALKENPHQVEI
+828 ALNNNPHQVEI
-839 AAVLLGHKMMLN
+839 AALLLGHKMMLN

-876 IRALFSGRGLKNLV
+876 IRALFSGRALKNLV

-927 ALMRGSNFWLNQMSA
+927 ALMRGSNFWLNEHERIKQCNVS
-942 EESCTNKESC
+942 NKESC
-952 LMALQRIEGNRTKA
+952 LGALQEIEEIRAEA
-966 ESLVRAWEGAI
+966 ESLVRAWEGTI

-982 IIRNELKKLYGQHG
+982 IIRNELKKLYGQQ
-996 SEGAFYTLINSMVHS
+996 GAFYHLIDSMVHS
-1011 GNPLKDLNS
+1011 GNPLKGLNS
-1020 NSNTNAKGILF
+1020 SSNTDANEILF

-1036 AVLNGAV
+1036 AALNRAV
-1043 GKNDSENADITFNC
+1043 GQNITFNC
-1057 GSNVTVKIDKS
+1057 ENNPPITVNVS
-1068 GNGTDKLAQK
+1068 GQGADNLAKK
-1078 LKDCPSL
+1078 LKNCFSL
-1085 SVTIGNSSN
+1085 SVTIGNST
-1094 PINFS
+1094 INFGNNIS
-1099 SSLTSADIK
+1099 SGNIQ
-1108 LLMKTVVDFKSLLR
+1108 LLMETVVDFKSLLK

-1130 DYILTTFKFDAKE
+1130 DYILTTFKIDAKE
-1143 SDLIKREIKPA
+1143 RDSIKGQIKPA
-1154 LNQVKNVSCFPKI
+1154 LNQVKNVYCLPKI
-1167 DGNTVQCVSGGNFS
+1167 DGNANLKCADNDSLNISNLIVSSGNS
-1181 VSDNGTVPLSLNTI
+1181 GVPLSLNTV
-1195 LTKTVRDIIGDN
+1195 LTRAVREIIGDN

-1212 TSTQITQLE
+1212 TPNQITQLE
-1221 NIAGEY
+1221 NIARKY
-1227 LGDEAGDPSL
+1227 TNDENL
-1237 LNKVVVQV
+1237 IKVIVPVT
-1245 SIVTAYMQ
+1245 IVTAYMQ
-1253 KFIDNQITADE
+1253 KFINNQIINRE
-1264 TGENKLQAAINAV
+1264 AAISSVQNAIGGALSSSSNEIFQNLGLCNDQN
-1277 KKSLEDSS
+1277 SLS
-1285 DDIIQDAL
+1285 DP
-1293 VECTA
+1293 E
-1298 STTDKCSIN
+1298 KCSIN

-1325 MPDLVNDTAGCADCS
+1325 MPDLVNDTTGCVACDS
-1340 NIIDNV
+1340 IATTIKNILSDTTT
-1346 KDILENPG
+1346 
-1354 SGGSG
+1354 
-1359 VGNDDDTINDADNL
+1359 GNLHDNL
-1373 YNNLKLFVQNLS
+1373 NLITQHD
-1385 RNSNIP
+1385 IP
-1391 AFNLS
+1391 AFNLQ
-1396 SSDLNFDPVINFG
+1396 SSDINFDPVINFG
-1409 RVKGSFSDKFM
+1409 RVKGSFVDKFM
-1420 RLADSSMGTIYN
+1420 RLAESSMATTYSYTPPTNQNG
-1432 YNYDSQLN
+1432 Q
-1440 ANEQDLTDTSFWQG
+1440 NEQDITDISFWRG
-1454 LIGQMIIPELTDNAK
+1454 LIGQMIIPELTDGAK
-1469 GEINNLLAALA
+1469 DEINNLLTALA
-1480 EFDEKMSQN
+1480 NFDENMSKEEPNSTNGIATQY
-1489 NTASNNRDGEQ
+1489 E
-1500 SIEYIIGE
+1500 
-1508 IKSNY
+1508 
-1513 NNLLVLEE
+1513 NLKGVI
-1521 ATETNSFTFSAVGYT
+1521 NPFTFSAVGYNTVET
-1536 VADDTAGEI
+1536 VATDISDI
-1545 VQLLEGDLFIR
+1545 LSDGDLFIR

-1563 EIGIVST
+1563 EIGIIST
-1570 FKELMNDFNGDTGT
+1570 FKELMNDFNGETGS
-1584 AIEWLLEEI
+1584 AIEWLLAEI
-1593 DPSSPNN
+1593 DPDN
-1600 PNSSIGSWAI
+1600 PESLD
-1610 GDLVCEIVPA
+1610 DLICGLAGLSENA
-1620 INNTTKGC
+1620 NTNC
-1628 TFAGLLN
+1628 TFTD
-1635 LLSTEGTNL
+1635 LSGKLSSENVNL

-1787 EVDDP
+1787 DVNDT

-1806 NLEFANIEKGGTVN
+1806 DLEFANIEKGGTVN

-1949 AIGFNVKKTIF
+1949 AIGFSVKKTIF

>member
-33 DGKFIANPTLINQTF
+33 DGKFIANPPLINQTF

-86 YPVAGTYHLF
+86 YPVAGTYNLF
-96 NNLGYLDNQSNMNGI
+96 KYLNEQQQVAPQEYRI

-326 DILREYDNRSRE
+326 DILREYDNRSKE
-338 ADENYYRNL
+338 ADENYYRNQ
-347 AIKDARIKRFE
+347 AIKEARIKRFE

-446 GSMEIPDCIG
+446 GSMEVPDCIG
-456 TSASNE
+456 TSSSN
-462 DRLVCDYDPAWF
+462 DDQLVCDYDPAWF
-474 MKAFGGI
+474 MKAVGGI

-493 CVSITKNDKKAF
+493 CVSITKNDPNAF
-505 RDSDNNN
+505 RDSINYY

-528 SEGWGKVGKMLNA
+528 SEGWDKVGEVLQA
-541 VASGDA
+541 VADDSKNDLNTS
-547 DEENQ
+547 DNDLE
-552 ENPNSTLKTME
+552 SILKTME

-599 EYYPKNKYDPSEGYE
+599 EYYPKNEYDPSEGYE

-627 EPHTGTGEGEDAV
+627 EPYTGTGEGENAE
-640 KTRYSSS
+640 KTRYDSNT
-647 LSLKDMFEFCFGT
+647 SLKSKFETCFGL
-660 QGGGRVTMN
+660 QGGGGVTMN
-669 ARTNLSNDNDK
+669 ALSNSSNDDSK
-680 RYNWECFETWIDA
+680 YWECFETWIDA

-741 ETNNDPNQVKNPF
+741 ETNNNSGQTRNPF

-807 AFIAQLGKAMLKYA
+807 AFIPQLGKAMLKYA

-876 IRALFSGRGLKNLV
+876 IRALFSGRALKNLV

-927 ALMRGSNFWLNQMSA
+927 ALMRGSNFWLN
-942 EESCTNKESC
+942 EHERTKECNNDKESC
-952 LMALQRIEGNRTKA
+952 LEALQEIEEIRTKA

-982 IIRNELKKLYGQHG
+982 IIRNELKKLYGQQ
-996 SEGAFYTLINSMVHS
+996 GAFYHLIDSMVHS
-1011 GNPLKDLNS
+1011 GNPLKGLNS
-1020 NSNTNAKGILF
+1020 SSNTDANEILF

-1036 AVLNGAV
+1036 AALNRAV
-1043 GKNDSENADITFNC
+1043 GDTRITFTCGTANIYIETSGQGVDNLAKNLKNC
-1057 GSNVTVKIDKS
+1057 S
-1068 GNGTDKLAQK
+1068 
-1078 LKDCPSL
+1078 SL
-1085 SVTIGNSSN
+1085 SVKIGNSSN
-1094 PINFS
+1094 PIDFS
-1099 SSLTSADIK
+1099 SLSSGNIQ
-1108 LLMKTVVDFKSLLR
+1108 LLMEIVVDFKSLLK

-1130 DYILTTFKFDAKE
+1130 DYILTTFKIDAKE
-1143 SDLIKREIKPA
+1143 RDSIKGQIKPA
-1154 LNQVKNVSCFPKI
+1154 LNQVKNVYCLPKI
-1167 DGNTVQCVSGGNFS
+1167 DGNANLKCADNDSLNISNLIVSSGNS
-1181 VSDNGTVPLSLNTI
+1181 GVPLSLNTV
-1195 LTKTVRDIIGDN
+1195 LTRAVREIIGDN

-1212 TSTQITQLE
+1212 TPNQITQLE
-1221 NIAGEY
+1221 NIARKY
-1227 LGDEAGDPSL
+1227 TNDENL
-1237 LNKVVVQV
+1237 IKVIVPVT
-1245 SIVTAYMQ
+1245 IVTAYMQ
-1253 KFIDNQITADE
+1253 KFINNQIINRE
-1264 TGENKLQAAINAV
+1264 AAISSVQNAIGGA
-1277 KKSLEDSS
+1277 LSS
-1285 DDIIQDAL
+1285 SSNEIFQNLDLCNDQNNLSDP
-1293 VECTA
+1293 E
-1298 STTDKCSIN
+1298 KCSIN

-1325 MPDLVNDTAGCADCS
+1325 MPDLVNDTTGCVACDS
-1340 NIIDNV
+1340 IATTIKNILSDTTT
-1346 KDILENPG
+1346 
-1354 SGGSG
+1354 
-1359 VGNDDDTINDADNL
+1359 GNLHDNL
-1373 YNNLKLFVQNLS
+1373 NLITQHD
-1385 RNSNIP
+1385 IP
-1391 AFNLS
+1391 AFNLQ

-1409 RVKGSFSDKFM
+1409 RVKGSFTDKFM
-1420 RLADSSMGTIYN
+1420 RLAESSMATTYSYTSPVN
-1432 YNYDSQLN
+1432 Q
-1440 ANEQDLTDTSFWQG
+1440 NEQDITDTSFWQG
-1454 LIGQMIIPELTDNAK
+1454 LIGQMIIPELTGSAK
-1469 GEINNLLAALA
+1469 AKLISLQTELAKFDQNDSSSNVSNEYGNLLEEINP
-1480 EFDEKMSQN
+1480 
-1489 NTASNNRDGEQ
+1489 
-1500 SIEYIIGE
+1500 
-1508 IKSNY
+1508 
-1513 NNLLVLEE
+1513 
-1521 ATETNSFTFSAVGYT
+1521 FTFSAVGYNTVET
-1536 VADDTAGEI
+1536 VATYISDILSD
-1545 VQLLEGDLFIR
+1545 GDLFIR

-1563 EIGIVST
+1563 EIGIIST
-1570 FKELMNDFNGDTGT
+1570 FKELMNGVKSEINSVQHDS
-1584 AIEWLLEEI
+1584 AIDWLLEEI
-1593 DPSSPNN
+1593 DPL
-1600 PNSSIGSWAI
+1600 
-1610 GDLVCEIVPA
+1610 DL
-1620 INNTTKGC
+1620 
-1628 TFAGLLN
+1628 
-1635 LLSTEGTNL
+1635 EGTINPDDPRLIDNFICQIANINSNSCGFAHLKEKLLEDGTVNL

-1677 SGLHLFSFDADLFET
+1677 SGLHLFTFDADLFET

-1806 NLEFANIEKGGTVN
+1806 DLEFANIEKGGTVN

-1911 LNGLNMKF
+1911 FNGLNMKF

-1949 AIGFNVKKTIF
+1949 AIGFSVKKTIF

>member
-86 YPVAGTYHLF
+86 YPVAGTYNLF
-96 NNLGYLDNQSNMNGI
+96 KYLNEQQQVAPQEYRI

-191 VCMCENPEE
+191 VCMCEKPEE

-446 GSMEIPDCIG
+446 GNMEVPDCIG
-456 TSASNE
+456 TSSSN
-462 DRLVCDYDPAWF
+462 DDQLVCDYDPAWF
-474 MKAFGGI
+474 MKAVGGI

-493 CVSITKNDKKAF
+493 CVSITKNDPNAF
-505 RDSDNNN
+505 RDSINYY

-528 SEGWGKVGKMLNA
+528 SEGWDEVGLILNT
-541 VASGDA
+541 VAKDSSNDLNIS
-547 DEENQ
+547 DSELD
-552 ENPNSTLKTME
+552 SKLKTME
-563 KILQEYQRWKKEYK
+563 KILQDYQRWKKEYK

-599 EYYPKNKYDPSEGYE
+599 EYYPKNEDDPSEGYE
-614 QKYIKY
+614 PKYIKY

-627 EPHTGTGEGEDAV
+627 EIRTGTGEGEDAE
-640 KTRYSSS
+640 KTRYDSNT
-647 LSLKDMFEFCFGT
+647 SLKSKFETCFGL

-669 ARTNLSNDNDK
+669 ALSNSSNDDSK
-680 RYNWECFETWIDA
+680 YWECFETWIDA

-741 ETNNDPNQVKNPF
+741 ETNNNSGQTRNPF

-807 AFIAQLGKAMLKYA
+807 AFIPQLGKAMLKYA
-821 DESGYDN
+821 DEDGYAK
-828 ALKENPHQVEI
+828 ALKDNPHQVEI

-865 FSTIHQFDPDK
+865 FLTIHQFDPDK
-876 IRALFSGRGLKNLV
+876 IRALFSGRALKNLV

-908 TRMSLQND
+908 TRMSLKND

-927 ALMRGSNFWLNQMSA
+927 ALMRGSNFWLNQESA
-942 EESCTNKESC
+942 GESCGENGC
-952 LMALQRIEGNRTKA
+952 LKALQTIEEKRAEA

-982 IIRNELKKLYGQHG
+982 IIRNELKKLYGQQ
-996 SEGAFYTLINSMVHS
+996 GAFYTLINSMVHS

-1036 AVLNGAV
+1036 AVLNGVV
-1043 GKNDSENADITFNC
+1043 GKNITFNC
-1057 GSNVTVKIDKS
+1057 GNNSPITINVS
-1068 GNGTDKLAQK
+1068 GQGTDNLARN
-1078 LKDCPSL
+1078 LKNCSSL

-1099 SSLTSADIK
+1099 SSLTSDDIK
-1108 LLMKTVVDFKSLLR
+1108 LLMKTVVDFESLLK

-1130 DYILTTFKFDAKE
+1130 DYILTTFKMNAKE
-1143 SDLIKREIKPA
+1143 RDLIKREIKQV
-1154 LNQVKNVSCFPKI
+1154 LNHVRNVYCLPKI
-1167 DGNTVQCVSGGNFS
+1167 DGDTVQCADGSGNFS
-1181 VSDNGTVPLSLNTI
+1181 VSGSSGIPLSLNTV
-1195 LTKTVRDIIGDN
+1195 LTRAIREYNENN
-1207 GTNSV
+1207 G
-1212 TSTQITQLE
+1212 
-1221 NIAGEY
+1221 NIANKTNLLTGIAAEY
-1227 LGDEAGDPSL
+1227 LDESNNPPSN

-1253 KFIDNQITADE
+1253 KFIDNQIS
-1264 TGENKLQAAINAV
+1264 NKATEISSVQNNISGTL
-1277 KKSLEDSS
+1277 SSSS
-1285 DDIIQDAL
+1285 DEIFQNFDSCNDQNNLSDP
-1293 VECTA
+1293 E
-1298 STTDKCSIN
+1298 KCSIN

-1318 NLKGDNA
+1318 NLKGNKA
-1325 MPDLVNDTAGCADCS
+1325 MPDLVNDTAGCADCTTIVGKIKGLFNDNFFQDLRTLAGSTSS
-1340 NIIDNV
+1340 NA
-1346 KDILENPG
+1346 
-1354 SGGSG
+1354 
-1359 VGNDDDTINDADNL
+1359 T
-1373 YNNLKLFVQNLS
+1373 FQ
-1385 RNSNIP
+1385 NSNI
-1391 AFNLS
+1391 
-1396 SSDLNFDPVINFG
+1396 NFDPVINFG
-1409 RVKGSFSDKFM
+1409 RVKGSFVDKFM
-1420 RLADSSMGTIYN
+1420 RLADSSMATIYSYTSPVN
-1432 YNYDSQLN
+1432 Q
-1440 ANEQDLTDTSFWQG
+1440 NEQDITDISFWQG

-1480 EFDEKMSQN
+1480 DFDENMSKEEPDDNEDLISEITTPYGNLKDAN
-1489 NTASNNRDGEQ
+1489 NP
-1500 SIEYIIGE
+1500 
-1508 IKSNY
+1508 
-1513 NNLLVLEE
+1513 
-1521 ATETNSFTFSAVGYT
+1521 FTFSAVGYNTVET
-1536 VADDTAGEI
+1536 VATDISDI
-1545 VQLLEGDLFIR
+1545 LSDGDLFIR

-1570 FKELMNDFNGDTGT
+1570 FKELMNDFNSETET
-1584 AIEWLLEEI
+1584 AIEWLL
-1593 DPSSPNN
+1593 DG
-1600 PNSSIGSWAI
+1600 GSGVELDKTI
-1610 GDLVCEIVPA
+1610 CEIMK
-1620 INNTTKGC
+1620 IDNQC
-1628 TFAGLLN
+1628 YFDN
-1635 LLSTEGTNL
+1635 LLSKLQHENINL

-1806 NLEFANIEKGGTVN
+1806 DLEFANIEKGGTVN

-1911 LNGLNMKF
+1911 FNGLNMKF

-1949 AIGFNVKKTIF
+1949 AIGFSVKKTIF